1 MNLYITEKLLV
12 QQELLRIILIILVLT
27 LHQPP
32 LTKKQIPLFSLIL
45 TVIVLPGALATC
57 SDYWILKNTIQSTQ
71 AGMKHYF
78 PSIQKN

>member
-1 MNLYITEKLLV
+1 MNLYITEKPSV
-12 QQELLRIILIILVLT
+12 ARIIKDYLNNSGANFT
-27 LHQPP
+27 STTTNKETDSP
-32 LTKKQIPLFSLIL
+32 FSLIL